1 MTDIQFG
8 LMLRAQFPAGDDMQ
22 ARFAELVEQA
32 RLADRLGFASITKG
46 MHYSAAPWWDLQQFP
61 FLSRIMADAPN
72 LRLNFGLVLLSLH
85 KPLDIAE
92 QIASVDVMSGGKV
105 ILGVALGYRDVEYLA
120 FGTTQKE
127 RVRRFEE
134 NLEAIKRLWTEDVVD
149 MKGSHF
155 TLAGASVGTRPVQKP
170 HPPVWIGANADPAIR
185 RAARLGDCWYVNPHN
200 RIDTIVRQV
209 DVYKRALD
217 ACGKPFPREFPA
229 RREVFVARSR
239 DEAIK
244 RLWTEDV
251 VDMKGSHFTLAGASV
266 GTRPVQKPH
275 PPVWIGAN
283 ADPAIR
289 RAARLGDCW
298 YVNPHNR
305 IDTIVR
311 QVGVYRRA
319 LDECGKPFPTEFP
332 ARREVFVARSRDE
345 AIRLC
350 APHLGAKYRAYQ
362 QWGQNQVMPE
372 GDNDLGVEFDELIR
386 DRFLLGSPDEVA
398 GQILRLH
405 RETGINHL
413 IMSVQW
419 PGMAQSLAL
428 DELHMLAEEVFP
440 RVRRA

>member
-1 MTDIQFG
+1 MPTCSRKATGPVPLATAGSRRRRWHNRGRAGPGPRCRSATTSRNGRRARSRRGPMTDIQFG

-22 ARFAELVEQA
+22 RRFAELVEQA

-209 DVYKRALD
+209 
-217 ACGKPFPREFPA
+217 
-229 RREVFVARSR
+229 
-239 DEAIK
+239 
-244 RLWTEDV
+244 
-251 VDMKGSHFTLAGASV
+251 
-266 GTRPVQKPH
+266 
-275 PPVWIGAN
+275 
-283 ADPAIR
+283 
-289 RAARLGDCW
+289 
-298 YVNPHNR
+298 
-305 IDTIVR
+305 
-311 QVGVYRRA
+311 GVYRRA
-319 LDECGKPFPTEFP
+319 LDECGKPFPAEFP

-350 APHLGAKYRAYQ
+350 APHLGPKYRAYQ
-362 QWGQNQVMPE
+362 QWGQNEVMPE
-372 GDNDLGVEFDELIR
+372 RDNDPGVEFDELIR